1 MNIVLRLYNNKKR
14 TLRDLSFKIFSNNY
28 QLEQVGFLVDVALIN
43 CLSIKAVVGLIFIK
57 INRFFVSYP

>member
-28 QLEQVGFLVDVALIN
+28 RLEVGFLVDVALIN
-43 CLSIKAVVGLIFIK
+43 CLSIKAVAGL
-57 INRFFVSYP
+57 SL